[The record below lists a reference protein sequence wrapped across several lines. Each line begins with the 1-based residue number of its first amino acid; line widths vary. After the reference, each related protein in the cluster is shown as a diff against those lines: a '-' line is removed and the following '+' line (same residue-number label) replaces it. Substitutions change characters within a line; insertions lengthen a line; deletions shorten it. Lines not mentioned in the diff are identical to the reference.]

1 MLLRIFLI
9 FSNVGIL
16 IKSKLD
22 MKKRTAFVG
31 AILSLIPLGQPILLK
46 TGVVLSTIGV
56 NFLHAEKSLANS
68 FNVDYD
74 NGKNLFD
81 AKKYSEAISIFAKI
95 LKKYSNLS
103 NGQKSDI
110 YLFLAMS
117 HGYLNKHNVALEFNN
132 KSISLNPL
140 NSVLYLDRANTKF
153 QLNDKK
159 GACLD
164 MRVGFELSG
173 DDIFIADVANEYLDK
188 WRCN

>member
-1 MLLRIFLI
+1 
-9 FSNVGIL
+9 
-16 IKSKLD
+16 
-22 MKKRTAFVG
+22 MKKRTAFIG
-31 AILSLIPLGQPILLK
+31 AILSLIPLGQPLIIK
-46 TGVVLSTIGV
+46 NGVVLSTTGLI
-56 NFLHAEKSLANS
+56 FFHAERALANS
-68 FNVDYD
+68 FNVDY
-74 NGKNLFD
+74 NNAIELFD
-81 AKKYSEAISIFAKI
+81 KKKYSEAISKFAKI
-95 LKKYSNLS
+95 LKTYSNLS
-103 NGQKSDI
+103 KAQESDI

-117 HGYLNKHNVALEFNN
+117 HGYLNKHNAALEFNN
-132 KSISLNPL
+132 KSISLNPM